1 MFSAVP
7 LIQRHSSLIVNRLR
21 LIEKPFFI
29 IKIKKELHQMRLL
42 QLGFL
47 VALASGFA
55 AILIYI
61 TGVSTLCMRSLS
73 AFYLFILMCSILWV
87 CIFILIYCGVDYNRI
102 SDEDYEALESLQ
114 SGFQKCVVSLW
125 SKYFLWLCNIFLTVA
140 LLASEPVDMGL

>member
-1 MFSAVP
+1 
-7 LIQRHSSLIVNRLR
+7 
-21 LIEKPFFI
+21 
-29 IKIKKELHQMRLL
+29 MRLL